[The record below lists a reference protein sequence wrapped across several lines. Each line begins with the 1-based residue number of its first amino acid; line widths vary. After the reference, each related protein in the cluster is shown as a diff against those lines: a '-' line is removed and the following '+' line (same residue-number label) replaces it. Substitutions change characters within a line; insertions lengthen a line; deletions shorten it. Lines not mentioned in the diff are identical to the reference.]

1 MASKGADN
9 TDISK
14 TVEIPFA
21 KQDVGPDVETSLDQQ
36 VDQGNIADDTT
47 EPNHEVH
54 ISEDNEMSPTKEA
67 KDTTTK
73 SQEVVSDSDGE
84 QTIDKEDGVVDLDD
98 VSSDLNQTVA
108 DTYKGNSMAKRLRSS
123 SGKVVPTATKT
134 PITRMKSTVVGPK
147 KRWSKVTPKA
157 TIGKKG
163 KKRKAAESSDS
174 ENAHVEEDVS
184 PIPVSVTKKSTGKKT
199 STNASVVLTDNISFH
214 YPNYANRGKYVFH
227 RRLALER
234 ELGPDIL
241 EINVVVDL
249 IKNAGLE
256 STVTNL
262 GSCYEKLVKE
272 FLVNIP
278 NDCDNPVSPNY
289 HVVYVRGKE
298 VKFSPTIINRFLGID
313 ESQCADT
320 ELNSNQ
326 VCKVI
331 TANQVRVWPKKG
343 KIPAVMLSVK
353 YIILNRI
360 GAANWVPTTHS
371 SDIATNMVKL
381 IYSIGTK
388 TKMNIGAFIFEL
400 TLRNG
405 RSEALKLPISFPTL
419 TSADMPKKRE
429 SPLSLHFKLF
439 ESHHV
444 ADLVGASA
452 PTSIPTAG
460 TGSMSRKDIVVGLK
474 DTCKYLEERKAMFE
488 RMILALESEDVG
500 VGNKEAGMEVVNDSV
515 AEEYAADA
523 GAEEE
528 EEDGEEEED
537 METDA

>member
-1 MASKGADN
+1 
-9 TDISK
+9 
-14 TVEIPFA
+14 
-21 KQDVGPDVETSLDQQ
+21 
-36 VDQGNIADDTT
+36 
-47 EPNHEVH
+47 
-54 ISEDNEMSPTKEA
+54 
-67 KDTTTK
+67 
-73 SQEVVSDSDGE
+73 
-84 QTIDKEDGVVDLDD
+84 
-98 VSSDLNQTVA
+98 
-108 DTYKGNSMAKRLRSS
+108 
-123 SGKVVPTATKT
+123 
-134 PITRMKSTVVGPK
+134 
-147 KRWSKVTPKA
+147 
-157 TIGKKG
+157 
-163 KKRKAAESSDS
+163 
-174 ENAHVEEDVS
+174 
-184 PIPVSVTKKSTGKKT
+184 
-199 STNASVVLTDNISFH
+199 
-214 YPNYANRGKYVFH
+214 
-227 RRLALER
+227 
-234 ELGPDIL
+234 LGPDIL

-249 IKNAGLE
+249 IENAGLE
-256 STVTNL
+256 STITNL

-500 VGNKEAGMEVVNDSV
+500 VGNKLVWRL
-515 AEEYAADA
+515 
-523 GAEEE
+523 
-528 EEDGEEEED
+528 
-537 METDA
+537 

>member
-1 MASKGADN
+1 
-9 TDISK
+9 
-14 TVEIPFA
+14 
-21 KQDVGPDVETSLDQQ
+21 
-36 VDQGNIADDTT
+36 
-47 EPNHEVH
+47 
-54 ISEDNEMSPTKEA
+54 
-67 KDTTTK
+67 
-73 SQEVVSDSDGE
+73 
-84 QTIDKEDGVVDLDD
+84 
-98 VSSDLNQTVA
+98 
-108 DTYKGNSMAKRLRSS
+108 
-123 SGKVVPTATKT
+123 
-134 PITRMKSTVVGPK
+134 
-147 KRWSKVTPKA
+147 
-157 TIGKKG
+157 
-163 KKRKAAESSDS
+163 
-174 ENAHVEEDVS
+174 
-184 PIPVSVTKKSTGKKT
+184 
-199 STNASVVLTDNISFH
+199 
-214 YPNYANRGKYVFH
+214 
-227 RRLALER
+227 
-234 ELGPDIL
+234 
-241 EINVVVDL
+241 
-249 IKNAGLE
+249 
-256 STVTNL
+256 
-262 GSCYEKLVKE
+262 
-272 FLVNIP
+272 
-278 NDCDNPVSPNY
+278 
-289 HVVYVRGKE
+289 
-298 VKFSPTIINRFLGID
+298 
-313 ESQCADT
+313 
-320 ELNSNQ
+320 
-326 VCKVI
+326 
-331 TANQVRVWPKKG
+331 
-343 KIPAVMLSVK
+343 
-353 YIILNRI
+353 
-360 GAANWVPTTHS
+360 
-371 SDIATNMVKL
+371 MVKL